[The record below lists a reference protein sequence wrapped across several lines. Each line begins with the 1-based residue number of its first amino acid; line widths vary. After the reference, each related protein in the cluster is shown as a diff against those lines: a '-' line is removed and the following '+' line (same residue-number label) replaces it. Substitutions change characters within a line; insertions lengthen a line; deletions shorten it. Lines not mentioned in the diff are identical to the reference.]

1 MTPTL
6 QVPTLQVRG
15 LHAGYGSIRVLHGI
29 DFEVEE
35 GAIVALLGANGAGKT
50 TTLRALSGMIP
61 ARGQIA
67 LDGKDVSTRGAAERA
82 QLGIAHV
89 PQGRGTFVDFTVEE
103 NLALG
108 AYTVRDSAK
117 IRAAL
122 DYWYGVFPWLAARR
136 DQPAG
141 SLSGGEQQMLA
152 IARALMAEPRIL
164 MCDEPS
170 LGLAPTITQELFSLL
185 ARLNRERGMAILLV
199 EQNARLTLKIAHR
212 AYVMESGEIKLA
224 GGAAELRDYPLIQR
238 AYLGNA

>member
-1 MTPTL
+1 M
-6 QVPTLQVRG
+6 RG

-61 ARGQIA
+61 ARGAIM
-67 LDGKDVSTRGAAERA
+67 LDGQRHRRARAPHKRA
-82 QLGIAHV
+82 QLGIAHI

-108 AYTVRDSAK
+108 AYTLRDKRA

-136 DQPAG
+136 NQPAG

-152 IARALMAEPRIL
+152 VARALMT
-164 MCDEPS
+164 S
-170 LGLAPTITQELFSLL
+170 
-185 ARLNRERGMAILLV
+185 
-199 EQNARLTLKIAHR
+199 R
-212 AYVMESGEIKLA
+212 AS
-224 GGAAELRDYPLIQR
+224 
-238 AYLGNA
+238 

>member
-1 MTPTL
+1 MTAI
-6 QVPTLQVRG
+6 LQVRG

-29 DFEVEE
+29 DFEVEDGE
-35 GAIVALLGANGAGKT
+35 IVALLGANGAGKT

-61 ARGQIA
+61 ARGTIA
-67 LDGKDVSTRGAAERA
+67 FDGRDMAALGAAERA
-82 QLGIAHV
+82 RLGIAHI

-108 AYTVRDSAK
+108 AYLVRDKAT
-117 IRAAL
+117 IRSTL
-122 DYWYGVFPWLAARR
+122 DYWYDVFPWLAERR

-152 IARALMAEPRIL
+152 VARALMAEPRIL

-170 LGLAPTITQELFSLL
+170 LGLAPAITQSLFALL
-185 ARLNRERGMAILLV
+185 ARLNKERGTAILLV

-212 AYVMESGEIKLA
+212 AYVIESGEIRLA
-224 GGAAELRDYPLIQR
+224 GGAAELRDNPLIRR
-238 AYLGNA
+238 AYLGI

>member
-1 MTPTL
+1 MSAPI
-6 QVPTLQVRG
+6 LQVRE

-29 DFEVEE
+29 DFEIEE

-61 ARGQIA
+61 SRGSVL
-67 LDGKDVSTRGAAERA
+67 LDGREVGMLGPAERT

-89 PQGRGTFVDFTVEE
+89 PQGRGTFVDFTVAE

-108 AYTVRDSAK
+108 AYTIRDETA
-117 IRAAL
+117 IRAAV
-122 DYWYGVFPWLAARR
+122 DYWHGIFPWLDERR

-152 IARALMAEPRIL
+152 IARALMARPRIL

-170 LGLAPTITQELFSLL
+170 LGLAPAITQSLFALL
-185 ARLNRERGMAILLV
+185 QRVNKERGMAILLV
-199 EQNARLTLKIAHR
+199 EQNARLALKIAHR
-212 AYVMESGEIKLA
+212 AYVIESGEIRLH
-224 GGAAELRDYPLIQR
+224 GSAAELHDNPLIQR
-238 AYLGNA
+238 AYLGT

>member
-1 MTPTL
+1 MSA
-6 QVPTLQVRG
+6 VLQVRS

-29 DFEVEE
+29 DFEVAD

-61 ARGQIA
+61 ARGQIMLDGRDIGA
-67 LDGKDVSTRGAAERA
+67 LDAAQRA
-82 QLGIAHV
+82 QLGIAHI

-108 AYTVRDSAK
+108 AYTLNDK
-117 IRAAL
+117 HTIRSAL
-122 DYWYGVFPWLAARR
+122 DYWYAVFPWLAARR
-136 DQPAG
+136 SQPAG

-152 IARALMAEPRIL
+152 LARALMTQPRIL

-170 LGLAPTITQELFSLL
+170 LGLAPTITQELFALL
-185 ARLNRERGMAILLV
+185 SRLNKERGMALLLV

-212 AYVMESGEIKLA
+212 AYVIESGEIRLEGA
-224 GGAAELRDYPLIQR
+224 AAELRDNPMIQR
-238 AYLGNA
+238 AYLGT

>member
-1 MTPTL
+1 MTTL
-6 QVPTLQVRG
+6 TLKVRG
-15 LHAGYGSIRVLHGI
+15 LHSGYGSIRVLHGI

-61 ARGQIA
+61 STGEVL
-67 LDGKDVSTRGAAERA
+67 LDGKDVSRMSAAERT
-82 QLGIAHV
+82 QCGIAHV

-117 IRAAL
+117 IRQAL
-122 DYWYGVFPWLAARR
+122 DYWFGVFPWLAARK

-152 IARALMAEPRIL
+152 IARALMTEPRIL

-170 LGLAPTITQELFSLL
+170 LGLAPAITQSLFALL
-185 ARLNRERGMAILLV
+185 ERLNKERGMAILLV

-212 AYVMESGEIKLA
+212 AYVIESGEIRLE
-224 GGAAELRDYPLIQR
+224 GAASELRDNPLIQR
-238 AYLGNA
+238 AYLGT